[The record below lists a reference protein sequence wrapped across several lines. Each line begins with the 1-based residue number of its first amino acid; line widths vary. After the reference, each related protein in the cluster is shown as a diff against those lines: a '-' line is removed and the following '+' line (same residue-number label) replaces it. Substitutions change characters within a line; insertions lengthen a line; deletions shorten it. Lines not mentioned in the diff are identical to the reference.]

1 MEPSVL
7 LVEDDAHIR
16 QALGL
21 ALADEGFAVADAVSG
36 EEALELLADAEPD
49 VVLLD
54 LMLPGVDGLEV
65 CRTLRARG
73 DLPIIIV

>member
-1 MEPSVL
+1 MTLSVL
-7 LVEDDAHIR
+7 LVEDDEHIR

-21 ALADEGFAVADAVSG
+21 ALDDEGFAVTDAVSG
-36 EEALELLADAEPD
+36 EEALELLGTAVFD

-73 DLPIIIV
+73 DLP